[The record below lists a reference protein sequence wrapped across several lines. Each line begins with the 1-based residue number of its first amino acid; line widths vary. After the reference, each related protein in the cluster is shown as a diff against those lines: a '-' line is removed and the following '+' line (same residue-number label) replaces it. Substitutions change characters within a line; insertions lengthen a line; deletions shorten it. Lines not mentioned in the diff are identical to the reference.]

1 MQTTNSLPTPEREV
15 RTLFGITFLAR
26 SVSIIVQTV
35 SPIVLV
41 SILKEPVE
49 TIGWVIAGFWI
60 ANALGALVAAGLIR
74 SRSRSTVS
82 GFIVLALAFLG
93 LTILRNPTAY
103 EMLVILSGF
112 GLAILQAFL
121 VPSMYATGNKDRPH
135 IGIANYSMALSLGM
149 IAGPLAASAAIWLYG
164 FSTLFAILTGISVA
178 MLVICLGLK
187 FQRSFEGEDT
197 ASAVKPSRIL
207 RTLRNKR
214 FANYYAINFLYSM
227 LLPIFISYGGIYGEK
242 NFGIGTAE
250 VLGLFAVVFAIST
263 AMRSIFTRSQV
274 GQFKLLLVLGFLF
287 LFASF
292 VLMATATSF
301 LIFLIG
307 FLLFAVPHALIYP
320 TTTFMALEAGGNES
334 IISSTYIFATSS
346 GIAEFFAPL
355 IAVPII
361 ALYSLS
367 SLFLVMAPLAFFAMI
382 FVVGQG
388 PRIVPLNVENIGQK
402 GDI

>member
-1 MQTTNSLPTPEREV
+1 MQTTNSSPSSEREV
-15 RTLFGITFLAR
+15 RTLFSISFLAR
-26 SVSIIVQTV
+26 SISIIIQTV

-41 SILKEPVE
+41 SIIKEPVE

-60 ANALGALVAAGLIR
+60 ANAIGALVASGVIR
-74 SRSRSTVS
+74 SRSRSTLI
-82 GFIVLALAFLG
+82 GFIILSIAFLG

-103 EMLVILSGF
+103 EVLVIFSGL
-112 GLAILQAFL
+112 GLAILQAFI
-121 VPSMYATGNKDRPH
+121 VPSMYSTGNKERPH

-164 FSTLFAILTGISVA
+164 FSTLFGILTGISAA
-178 MLVICLGLK
+178 MFVVCLGLR
-187 FQRSFEGEDT
+187 FQRSFEGEDL

-207 RTLRNKR
+207 KTLRNKR
-214 FANYYAINFLYSM
+214 FGNYYAINFLYSM
-227 LLPIFISYGGIYGEK
+227 LLPLFISYGGIYAEMK
-242 NFGIGTAE
+242 FGIGTTE
-250 VLGLFAVVFAIST
+250 VLALFAVVFAIST
-263 AMRSIFTRSQV
+263 AMRSIFTRSRV
-274 GQFKLLLVLGFLF
+274 SQFRLLLVLGFLF
-287 LFASF
+287 LLVSFALIGTSTSF
-292 VLMATATSF
+292 VMF
-301 LIFLIG
+301 LSG

-320 TTTFMALEAGGNES
+320 TTTFLALEAGGNDS

-382 FVVGQG
+382 FVVTLGS
-388 PRIVPLNVENIGQK
+388 RNMPLSVAK
-402 GDI
+402 PSRVDKP